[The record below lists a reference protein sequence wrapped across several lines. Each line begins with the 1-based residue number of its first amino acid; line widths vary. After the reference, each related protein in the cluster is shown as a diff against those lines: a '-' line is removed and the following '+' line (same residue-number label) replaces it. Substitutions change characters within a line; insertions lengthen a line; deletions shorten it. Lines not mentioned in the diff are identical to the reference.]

1 MFASYTRLSYI
12 AHCRLLESVLSVYLQ
27 RRENHRPHRRGL
39 MWGRSRG
46 QRAVQTSNP
55 HDPRTLSWFEG
66 KLSSSPHSRDTTKG
80 TTTWTEGRQTITEGS
95 HEETHDKSTRDWAG
109 VSLTAWLMFQP
120 WTAVSLCLRT
130 AVIVPPLQVEE
141 QSQPS
146 RAETQEESSPRST
159 LHIHTKTKGEREK
172 ERNKENPG
180 EPEPWDREALTLS
193 N

>member
-55 HDPRTLSWFEG
+55 HDPRTLSRFEG

-130 AVIVPPLQVEE
+130 AVIEWRNNH
-141 QSQPS
+141 S
-146 RAETQEESSPRST
+146 RVGQRLKKSPAHDQHCTYTQKQR
-159 LHIHTKTKGEREK
+159 ERERK
-172 ERNKENPG
+172 RETRRIQENQSH
-180 EPEPWDREALTLS
+180 ETEKL
-193 N
+193 